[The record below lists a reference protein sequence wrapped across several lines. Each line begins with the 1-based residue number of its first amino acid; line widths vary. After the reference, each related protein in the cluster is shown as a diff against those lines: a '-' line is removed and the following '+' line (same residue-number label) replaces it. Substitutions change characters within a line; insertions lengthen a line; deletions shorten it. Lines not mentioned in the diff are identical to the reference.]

1 MMQTRS
7 GVLSMAVAAFA
18 ALVSCSRP
26 LQMQV
31 DVKSPSDLQ
40 QIAGTWHGEYK
51 VDGSDG
57 RGEIL
62 FSLEPSKE
70 SAIGEVLMRS
80 SDAAWWRHKYA
91 QPQQYSQPVVLIQ
104 AIRVT
109 HGFISGTLEPFW
121 DADQSCVAHTT
132 FVGKVAKGV
141 MDGTFDAACDGGLR
155 HSTGTWT
162 ARGGGPS
169 PSP

>member
-1 MMQTRS
+1 MRILTIAAAMT
-7 GVLSMAVAAFA
+7 VLGAV
-18 ALVSCSRP
+18 VGCSRP
-26 LQMQV
+26 LHMQV
-31 DVKSPSDLQ
+31 DVKSASDLQ
-40 QIAGTWHGEYK
+40 EVAGAWHGEYK
-51 VDGSDG
+51 VDGGDN

-62 FSLEPSKE
+62 FSLEPSTE
-70 SAIGEVLMRS
+70 SATGEVLMRS

-141 MDGTFDAACDGGLR
+141 MEGTFDAACDGGLR
-155 HSTGTWT
+155 HGTGTWT
-162 ARGGGPS
+162 ARLRSGS
-169 PSP
+169 DRN